1 MKSFYSGIYVSNELL
16 AQNGKDYPI
25 RLEYYRIKNEETN
38 ERENYGIEVVK
49 TEYIDGKPNV
59 ETETIENITDNERT
73 VNQFLDCLKHGCVT
87 PVTTKEIVQD
97 YFGKI

>member
-1 MKSFYSGIYVSNELL
+1 MKSFYSGIYVSKELL
-16 AQNGKDYPI
+16 AQNRRDNPI
-25 RLEYYRIKNEETN
+25 RLEYYRIKNEKTN
-38 ERENYGIEVVK
+38 EKESYGIEVVK

-73 VNQFLDCLKHGCVT
+73 VNQFLDCLKHGYVT
-87 PVTTKEIVQD
+87 PISAKEIVDD